1 MFQQVCMAAGL
12 CILQCAFAAT
22 PQTNSPAPVFPSNR
36 YLLVVETSRAMQ
48 KRGEGLTQSVRDVLG
63 SALASQARQGDT
75 LGLWIFNE
83 ELYTGGFP
91 LQHWSP
97 DAQKAITDRIVGF
110 LKTQKFENS
119 ARLDKV
125 IAALDRLAHNSS
137 FLTVVLVCMGDQEIH
152 GTPFDQRINDSFR
165 TWRTQQTE
173 SGKPFLLALRAQGGR
188 FVEFSMNPTPWPA
201 ELPALPKELFVP
213 LPPAPLASA
222 PKSQTSVPN
231 LIISGKKKATT
242 APANVASS
250 DAKGQLTN
258 ASPVTEPPVT
268 SSNAVVANAAAAE
281 SSIPTPLTGES
292 GNPQAPGSGG
302 VANVSPSTSL
312 PQPVIAASA
321 QVAPPLSDEQAS
333 ASPANRRSPTESQ
346 AVVTQESRP
355 SAGSSAVPAP
365 QPSLSDKISPATSSP
380 AAEQIRK
387 ARIEMG
393 TAPSSNRGLSPM
405 ILWSGVTVC
414 VFLAA
419 GILILARRR
428 RSRPVRDI
436 SLITESFDRRKS

>member
-12 CILQCAFAAT
+12 CILPGAFAAT
-22 PQTNSPAPVFPSNR
+22 SQTNSPAAVFPSNR
-36 YLLVVETSRAMQ
+36 YLLVVETSRSMQ
-48 KRGEGLTQSVRDVLG
+48 KCVEGLTQSVRDVLG

-75 LGLWIFNE
+75 LGVWIFNE
-83 ELYTGGFP
+83 DLSAGIFP

-97 DAQKAITDRIVGF
+97 DGQKEITERIVGF

-125 IAALDRLAHNSS
+125 IPALDRLAHNSS
-137 FLTVVLVCMGDQEIH
+137 FLTVILICMGDQEIR

-188 FVEFSMNPTPWPA
+188 FVEFSMNPSPWPA

-213 LPPAPLASA
+213 LPPAPLARA
-222 PKSQTSVPN
+222 PKSQTSSVPP

-242 APANVASS
+242 AGANVASS

-258 ASPVTEPPVT
+258 SSAVT
-268 SSNAVVANAAAAE
+268 SSNAAVASAAAN
-281 SSIPTPLTGES
+281 SSPTPLAVES
-292 GNPQAPGSGG
+292 GNSQASGPGGA
-302 VANVSPSTSL
+302 ANVSPSTSL
-312 PQPVIAASA
+312 AQPVIAASA
-321 QVAPPLSDEQAS
+321 QVAPPLSNQQAS
-333 ASPANRRSPTESQ
+333 ASPANRQGSTENAA
-346 AVVTQESRP
+346 AVTEEPRP
-355 SAGSSAVPAP
+355 SAGSGAVPAP
-365 QPSLSDKISPATSSP
+365 QPSLSAKTSPATSSP
-380 AAEQIRK
+380 VAEQASK
-387 ARIEMG
+387 APVTMA
-393 TAPSSNRGLSPM
+393 TAPSSNRGLSPV
-405 ILWSGVTVC
+405 ILWTGVTVC
-414 VFLAA
+414 VFVAV
-419 GILILARRR
+419 GILTWAWRR